1 MNTIIVFIDGTICDT
16 RHRHHLYESAEF
28 NSDEMIL
35 KDSAVPGSIDCLQE
49 LASCNNIIYMG
60 ARDISLK
67 AITEKWLKINGYP
80 PGEIYL
86 SEHQEERLHIVQS
99 LKETNHIVAG
109 IGDRWDDNELHL
121 EIGCL
126 SIILE
131 EFKGNWNTVRKYL
144 INKGGQLP
152 IM

>member
-1 MNTIIVFIDGTICDT
+1 
-16 RHRHHLYESAEF
+16 
-28 NSDEMIL
+28 
-35 KDSAVPGSIDCLQE
+35 
-49 LASCNNIIYMG
+49 MG

-86 SEHQEERLHIVQS
+86 SEHQEERMHIVKS
-99 LKETNHIVAG
+99 LKETNHIIAG

-131 EFKGNWNTVRKYL
+131 EFRGNWNTVRKYL
-144 INKGGQLP
+144 ISTDGHR
-152 IM
+152 

>member
-16 RHRHHLYESAEF
+16 RHRHHLYEKAEF
-28 NSDEMIL
+28 NSEEMIL

-49 LASCNNIIYMG
+49 LAMFSKIIYMG
-60 ARDISLK
+60 ARDIKLK
-67 AITEKWLKINGYP
+67 DITEKWLKINGYP
-80 PGEIYL
+80 SGELYL

-99 LKETNHIVAG
+99 LKETNSIIAG

-126 SIILE
+126 SIIFRRVQRKLE
-131 EFKGNWNTVRKYL
+131 YGT
-144 INKGGQLP
+144 
-152 IM
+152 